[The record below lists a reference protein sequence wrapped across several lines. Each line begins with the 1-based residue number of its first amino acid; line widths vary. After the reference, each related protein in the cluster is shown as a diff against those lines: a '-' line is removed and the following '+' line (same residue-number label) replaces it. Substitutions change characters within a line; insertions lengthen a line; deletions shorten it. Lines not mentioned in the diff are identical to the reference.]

1 MAAAVAASQ
10 TALAQ
15 HERVRVPPCRNHLKA
30 RFARSRSMP
39 ATPCRAAAVPS
50 APGGPRPQRS
60 RVASIVLRN
69 NNKDV
74 ITIFFYPKRARVT
87 KSAPSHSAL
96 KPVQTAV
103 QRPNMVSRCGQRVVV
118 LTGGGECSARHT
130 YIDPETEK
138 YKPVLC
144 ERDCCGSA
152 FLYLVVFF
160 RLYFG

>member
-15 HERVRVPPCRNHLKA
+15 HERVRVPPCRIHLKA

-60 RVASIVLRN
+60 RVPSIVLRN

-74 ITIFFYPKRARVT
+74 ITIFFAVQDEQGRIFEQNMDGDAITLEVRALRDRSPYLALFCGPAARVALAACY
-87 KSAPSHSAL
+87 SASLAALSLLTCPLPCLHSEDTDAEEPR
-96 KPVQTAV
+96 KFYEQQCVA
-103 QRPNMVSRCGQRVVV
+103 
-118 LTGGGECSARHT
+118 
-130 YIDPETEK
+130 
-138 YKPVLC
+138 
-144 ERDCCGSA
+144 
-152 FLYLVVFF
+152 
-160 RLYFG
+160 